1 MSSFSRLL
9 QDGRCREDLRQF
21 VWFGVGYVVVLA
33 LGYLLLRQINLSL
46 TVEEMGRFSFAVST
60 VGLTVSVL
68 YMAPVQAY
76 LRFHDV
82 HRISPALRRS
92 LLPVFA
98 SAAVGVAAILWW
110 RTGSWCALL
119 YAGVPFF
126 YERVHVFRAQMR
138 VLAVNVLKI
147 VELGIPILGLL
158 LWRGEPTAV
167 VVLALYGCGYLS
179 AFFFPLR
186 LRAAEAPSCGV
197 LAKFLV
203 PVAFTTV
210 VAMMIEHLTVVV
222 AKMMFGYE
230 EAAQI
235 GVAARNLI
243 FVRAL
248 FQFFQMFYPVVYFR
262 EMKAGRRAV
271 VRLYRSA
278 LLAVSVLYVTALAVG
293 APLVYVLTGAEK
305 YVGSSAVFSM
315 LSVAALCD
323 FAFET
328 FALFFQHEIRTW
340 KTTVVRVWFLVVL
353 CAGLSAVPRL
363 MSVTDFPPASL
374 FAGAVLAAS
383 LLSSGPGLVWAS
395 VQERRSRT

>member
-1 MSSFSRLL
+1 MNPFSRLL
-9 QDGRCREDLRQF
+9 RDGRCREDLRQF

-33 LGYLLLRQINLSL
+33 LGYLLLRRINLSL
-46 TVEEMGRFSFAVST
+46 SVGEMGRFSFAVST

-82 HRISPALRRS
+82 HRVSPALRRS

-98 SAAVGVAAILWW
+98 AAAVGVAAVLWW
-110 RTGSWCALL
+110 RTGSWFALL
-119 YAGVPFF
+119 YAGMPFF
-126 YERVHVFRAQMR
+126 YERVYVFRAQMR
-138 VLAVNVLKI
+138 VLAVNTLKI
-147 VELGIPILGLL
+147 VELGIPIAGLV
-158 LWRGEPTAV
+158 LWRGEASAAL
-167 VVLALYGCGYLS
+167 VLALYGCGYLS
-179 AFFFPLR
+179 AFLFPLK
-186 LRAAEAPSCGV
+186 LAEAEHPTRGV
-197 LAKFLV
+197 LVRFLV

-210 VAMMIEHLTVVV
+210 VAMMIEHLTVVA

-248 FQFFQMFYPVVYFR
+248 FQLFQMFYPVVYFR
-262 EMKAGRRAV
+262 EMKAGRRSV

-278 LLAVSVLYVTALAVG
+278 LLAVSVLYVGALAVG
-293 APLVYVLTGAEK
+293 APLVYALTGAEK
-305 YVGSSAVFSM
+305 YVGSSVVFSM
-315 LSVAALCD
+315 LAFAALCD

-328 FALFFQHEIRTW
+328 FALFFQFEIRTW
-340 KTTVVRVWFLVVL
+340 KTTVVRVWFLVAL
-353 CAGLSAVPRL
+353 CAGLAAVPQVRSL
-363 MSVTDFPPASL
+363 TDVPPVSL

-383 LLSSGPGLVWAS
+383 LLSSVPGLVWAL
-395 VQERRSRT
+395 VQERRSFA